1 MTGNPS
7 GPMRVAEIRSRR
19 SHAHGRRQVALGR
32 FRDNVAGDLA
42 PRQVL
47 FLVEWESEEA
57 FNSFRDDPDLADL
70 HPLRESST
78 ASYIWQTFDGPDMSD
93 PDLSLDDVL
102 RVLKP

>member
-1 MTGNPS
+1 
-7 GPMRVAEIRSRR
+7 
-19 SHAHGRRQVALGR
+19 
-32 FRDNVAGDLA
+32 
-42 PRQVL
+42 
-47 FLVEWESEEA
+47 
-57 FNSFRDDPDLADL
+57 